1 MATVLFEVHTKGTT
15 KDPFFVV
22 NKPMYELTDS
32 YGTIHISLF
41 LLTYVM
47 GVGMATVLFEYIPN
61 KVI

>member
-15 KDPFFVV
+15 KDPFIVV
-22 NKPMYELTDS
+22 NKPMYELRDS

-47 GVGMATVLFEYIPN
+47 LVGMATVLFEYIP
-61 KVI
+61 KV